1 MSPTDLHSSSA
12 PLMSRNGRGDG
23 PVTWLLF
30 SACVILAAGN
40 FVAVR
45 FSNLELPPMWG
56 AGLRFALAAAAFIVI
71 ASLLRIP
78 RPRGVELRQ
87 TLVFGFFN
95 FAVFYALMYWALVRV
110 TAGTATIFIASV
122 PLITLLLAGSQRLEK
137 IRPRAVAGA
146 LLALAGIA
154 YLTVTSSQLAVT
166 PLALVALLLAAASIA
181 QSIILG
187 KRIAN
192 HHPAVINAIA
202 MSLGAGLLLA
212 LSLALGEK
220 WTWPMQPGTRWAL
233 IYLATFGSVGLFG
246 LTLLLIRR
254 WTPSASAYVLVVVP
268 IVTLLLE
275 AVIAN
280 VPVTF
285 TAIVGAALVMAG
297 VWFGALTGGRKRTV
311 VANSGGPRPQPGR

>member
-1 MSPTDLHSSSA
+1 MSPTDSQSPSSRPA
-12 PLMSRNGRGDG
+12 PQTVRRDG
-23 PVTWLLF
+23 PLTWLLF
-30 SACVILAAGN
+30 FACVLLAAGN

-71 ASLLRIP
+71 ASVLRIP
-78 RPRGVELRQ
+78 RPRGAELRQ

-110 TAGTATIFIASV
+110 TAGTATIVIAAV
-122 PLITLLLAGSQRLEK
+122 PLITLLLAGAQRLEK
-137 IRPRAVAGA
+137 IGARAVAGA

-154 YLTVTSSQLAVT
+154 YLTVTSAQLAVT
-166 PLALVALLLAAASIA
+166 PLALVALLLGAASIA

-187 KRIAN
+187 KRISH

-202 MSLGAGLLLA
+202 MSLGAALLLA
-212 LSLALGEK
+212 LSFIRGER
-220 WTWPMQPGTRWAL
+220 WAWPVQPEARWAL
-233 IYLATFGSVGLFG
+233 IYLASFGSVGLFG
-246 LTLLLIRR
+246 LTLLLVRR
-254 WTPSASAYVLVVVP
+254 WTASATAYVLVVVP

-280 VPVTF
+280 VPLTF
-285 TAIVGAALVMAG
+285 AAVVGAALVMAG
-297 VWFGALTGGRKRTV
+297 VWFGALAGG
-311 VANSGGPRPQPGR
+311 GGQTSAKPA